1 YVPQPGGQEPIAV
14 EQIGGSGSEDLNVP
28 GPPEPLVPLRAV
40 GGYRD
45 EVAAHTPHDVLVQ
58 TVHPRV
64 GALEPAGA
72 AHITTNDDGGDCFRI
87 ELAGPAAHLRIAKP
101 MEGEL
106 RLKYVLTTGAD
117 ERVRRIGCPKRA
129 HTQLPVLEHLRMPH
143 RDRVPGWAAHTHPQP
158 AHQVL
163 PEVEHRLA

>member
-1 YVPQPGGQEPIAV
+1 RRGSRRRAEHRRDHERADPTTAPLLQGYVPQPGGQEPIAV
-14 EQIGGSGSEDLNVP
+14 AQIGGSGSEDLNVP

-72 AHITTNDDGGDCFRI
+72 AHITTNDDGGDCFR
-87 ELAGPAAHLRIAKP
+87 
-101 MEGEL
+101 
-106 RLKYVLTTGAD
+106 
-117 ERVRRIGCPKRA
+117 
-129 HTQLPVLEHLRMPH
+129 
-143 RDRVPGWAAHTHPQP
+143 
-158 AHQVL
+158 
-163 PEVEHRLA
+163 